1 MAWQIRSLDDAS
13 AAIRGAFRRFLPGTD
28 TALKNNFVT
37 VVVKVLAGLSHEFEL
52 RMGYLARQLF
62 ASTAS
67 LPFLRL
73 HGADVGIYQKP
84 AAGSA
89 GSINGAGQADMIYP
103 AGIRFVSGN
112 NTYVT
117 SAPAQASP
125 LGAITFTVRSE
136 DKGSMTNRE
145 SGGVLSLSDPG
156 LYPTLGAAFIVADG
170 GLGGGADT
178 EDTEDFRAR
187 VLFRKANPP
196 GAGKLSDYERI
207 VREVPGVLKAW
218 AYRDSITPSFMA
230 VFFLFD
236 GRPNRIPTEGDRLV
250 VQAALD
256 AQRLIR
262 VNQSVVEIPIEAPL
276 NPVIANL
283 VTDTAEVRAAITAA
297 IEAVLYERAR
307 PGIPSDVFVMSRSWI
322 SEAISQVVGEDSHML
337 NWPASDLPYSNG
349 TYPVIGTVSFVN
361 E

>member
-52 RMGYLARQLF
+52 RMGYLSRQLF

-73 HGADVGIYQKP
+73 HGADVDIFQKP
-84 AAGSA
+84 ASSA
-89 GSINGAGQADMIYP
+89 VGAIEGTGAANQAYP
-103 AGIRFVSGN
+103 SGVRFVSGS
-112 NTYVT
+112 NTYVST
-117 SAPAQASP
+117 APAQAGVS
-125 LGAITFTVRSE
+125 GGVIFQVKAE
-136 DKGSMTNRE
+136 DKGAATNRD
-145 SGGVLSLSDPG
+145 SGGVLTLSDPG
-156 LYPTLGAAFIVADG
+156 LYPALGSTWTVTTG
-170 GLGGGADT
+170 GLGGGADI
-178 EDTEDFRAR
+178 EDTEGFRAR

-207 VREVPGVLKAW
+207 VRDVPGVLKAW
-218 AYRDSITPSFMA
+218 AYRDSLTPSFLV

-236 GRPNRIPTEGDRLV
+236 GRTNRIPTAGDTLV

-256 AQRLIR
+256 AKRLIR
-262 VNQSVVEIPIEAPL
+262 VNDSVVEPPTPEAL
-276 NPVIANL
+276 NPIIANL
-283 VTDTAEVRAAITAA
+283 TNDNEEVRAAIAAA
-297 IEAVLYERAR
+297 IDKVLYERAR
-307 PGIPSDVFVMSRSWI
+307 PGIASDVFVLSRSWV
-322 SEAISQVVGEDSHML
+322 SEAVSQVTGEDRHKL
-337 NWPASDLPYSNG
+337 NWPLTDLPYTG
-349 TYPVIGTVSFVN
+349 GRYPVIGTVSFVS

>member
-73 HGADVGIYQKP
+73 HGADVGIFQK
-84 AAGSA
+84 AASA
-89 GSINGAGQADMIYP
+89 SQGSIEGEGQGNTLYP
-103 AGIRFVSGN
+103 SGIRFVSGAD
-112 NTYVT
+112 TYVST
-117 SAPAQASP
+117 APAQASANGSVVFQVAAETK
-125 LGAITFTVRSE
+125 GAN
-136 DKGSMTNRE
+136 TNRNA
-145 SGGVLSLSDPG
+145 GGILTIADPG
-156 LYPTLGAAFIVADG
+156 LYPTLGANWTVG
-170 GLGGGADT
+170 SNGLGGGADI
-178 EDTEDFRAR
+178 ENTEDFRAR

-207 VREVPGVLKAW
+207 VRDVPGVLKAW
-218 AYRDSITPSFMA
+218 AYRDSLTPSFMA

-236 GRPNRIPTEGDRLV
+236 GRPNRIPTDGDVLV

-256 AQRLIR
+256 AARLIR
-262 VNQSVVEIPIEAPL
+262 VNDSVVVAPTPVAL
-276 NPVIANL
+276 NPVIAGL
-283 VTDTAEVRAAITAA
+283 SADTEAIRSAIAAA
-297 IEAVLYERAR
+297 IETVLYERAR
-307 PGIPSDVFVMSRSWI
+307 PGIPGDIFWLSRSWI
-322 SEAISQVVGEDSHML
+322 AEAISQVTGEDRHEL
-337 NWPASDLPYSNG
+337 NWPLNDLPYTNG
-349 TYPVIGTVSFVN
+349 EYPVIGTVSF